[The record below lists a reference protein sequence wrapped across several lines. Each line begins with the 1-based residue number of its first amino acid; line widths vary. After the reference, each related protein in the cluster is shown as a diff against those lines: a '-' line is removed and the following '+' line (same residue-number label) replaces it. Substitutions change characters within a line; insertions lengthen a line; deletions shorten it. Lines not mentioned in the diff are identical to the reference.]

1 MLGSK
6 MSRGGCIVRS
16 AGRSNVR
23 HERCWRRRRE
33 GRRYLLA
40 AVCAVEISIVDVCE
54 GGGLEFGVFHG
65 PTLPPAGCGLL
76 LYKSYSL
83 GTERIL
89 YKADAAAGTAKTMR
103 KIGASSLIE

>member
-1 MLGSK
+1 VVFDLSQWK
-6 MSRGGCIVRS
+6 VV
-16 AGRSNVR
+16 AELLPQFL
-23 HERCWRRRRE
+23 ERQAS
-33 GRRYLLA
+33 GVLALA